1 MATAGQ
7 GCDLNASP
15 PLRLESSMAMRDAL
29 LPEFDQA
36 MANTSNGD
44 KQSEKP
50 SRKRCHLRTT
60 APAAWQPRG
69 GIQLRKS

>member
-1 MATAGQ
+1 
-7 GCDLNASP
+7 
-15 PLRLESSMAMRDAL
+15 MAMRDAL

-60 APAAWQPRG
+60 APAAWQPRVG
-69 GIQLRKS
+69 FSSGNRNRALPKTTAKPTSMEE

>member
-1 MATAGQ
+1 
-7 GCDLNASP
+7 
-15 PLRLESSMAMRDAL
+15 MAMRDAL

-44 KQSEKP
+44 KYGDKPSEKP
-50 SRKRCHLRTT
+50 SSKRCHLRTM